1 MTVRALSIILAGAL
15 LACGGSQTPVPM
27 VGPQADVSL
36 LAGDWSG
43 EYSSGETGR
52 SGSIL
57 FKLTAGT
64 DSASGDVVMSPQWAA
79 GQRAA
84 QQQGAQVSPPSSQTL
99 SINFVRVSGGQVSG
113 SLAPYTD
120 PSCNCPLHTTF
131 IGRLRGDTL
140 EGTYTSRHEQAS
152 DAQQGRWRVV
162 RSRP

>member
-1 MTVRALSIILAGAL
+1 MIARLSPLLLIAA
-15 LACGGSQTPVPM
+15 LACGGAQSPVPV
-27 VGPQADVSL
+27 VGPASDISK
-36 LAGDWSG
+36 LAGEWTG

-57 FKLTAGT
+57 FKLNAAT
-64 DSASGDVVMSPQWAA
+64 DSAFGDVVMSPPRMA
-79 GQRAA
+79 GQLPGQAPTA
-84 QQQGAQVSPPSSQTL
+84 QTPPPSSQAI

-140 EGTYTSRHEQAS
+140 EGTYTSRHEQSS

-162 RSRP
+162 RSQP

>member
-1 MTVRALSIILAGAL
+1 MTVRALSTILAAAMLG
-15 LACGGSQTPVPM
+15 CSGSQTPVPV
-27 VGPQADVSL
+27 VGPQADITN
-36 LAGDWSG
+36 LAGEWSG

-79 GQRAA
+79 GARPTQAP
-84 QQQGAQVSPPSSQTL
+84 GAPTQTPASQTL
-99 SINFVRVSGGQVSG
+99 SINFVRVTGGQVSG

-131 IGRLRGDTL
+131 IGRLKGDTL

>member
-1 MTVRALSIILAGAL
+1 MVRLSPLVLIAA
-15 LACGGSQTPVPM
+15 LACGGAQNPVPV
-27 VGPQADVSL
+27 VGPSSDISK
-36 LAGDWSG
+36 LAGEWSG

-57 FKLTAGT
+57 FKLNAAT
-64 DSASGDVVMSPQWAA
+64 DSAFGDVVMSPPRMA
-79 GQRAA
+79 GQLPGQAPTGQTAA
-84 QQQGAQVSPPSSQTL
+84 ASTQAI

-120 PSCNCPLHTTF
+120 PSCNCPLHTMF

-140 EGTYTSRHEQAS
+140 EGTYTSRHEQSS

-162 RSRP
+162 RSHP